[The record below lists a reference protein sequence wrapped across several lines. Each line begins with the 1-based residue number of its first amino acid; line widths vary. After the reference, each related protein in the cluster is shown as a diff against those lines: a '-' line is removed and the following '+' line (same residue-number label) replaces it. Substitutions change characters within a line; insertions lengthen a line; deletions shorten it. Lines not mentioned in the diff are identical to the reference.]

1 MPKFD
6 RKPRAIQS
14 KTTHT
19 GVKVTP
25 PGPDENS
32 VPSQDSC
39 EDENSFQ
46 AQLAAR
52 LRAAYVR
59 ERRRHH
65 RAITGREGN
74 YGDKHMAK
82 WDGGR
87 DDHGTS
93 HKSVWVDLANTLILR
108 HCLAP
113 ERFVQAQFLEK
124 RPPMPPMLKS
134 EAAWKRFTDFNGDAA
149 TRLKNEFKAECVAF
163 EMAQQE
169 VVTWF
174 PQADKKEIWRFVL
187 RDSQTQLSALFRFCI
202 ALSEQLGDI
211 AAIFQE
217 LAMQDYLQDPQGYDH
232 AWGTKI
238 PESLKNEAENILS
251 GLERKPPLCQ

>member
-1 MPKFD
+1 
-6 RKPRAIQS
+6 
-14 KTTHT
+14 H
-19 GVKVTP
+19 VKVTP
-25 PGPDENS
+25 SGPDENS
-32 VPSQDSC
+32 VAPQDVC
-39 EDENSFQ
+39 EDDNSLHS
-46 AQLAAR
+46 QLAKR
-52 LRAAYVR
+52 LRAAFYR
-59 ERRRHH
+59 ERRRHC
-65 RAITGREGN
+65 RAVTGRDVKK
-74 YGDKHMAK
+74 DKYMAR

-87 DDHGTS
+87 DDDGFF
-93 HKSVWVDLANTLILR
+93 HKSVWNDLANELIAR

-113 ERFVQAQFLEK
+113 ERFVQAQFLDK
-124 RPPMPPMLKS
+124 KPPKPPMLKS
-134 EAAWKRFTDFNGDAA
+134 EAAWDRFVDFNGDAA
-149 TRLKNEFKAECVAF
+149 TRLKNEFRAECVAF

-169 VVTWF
+169 AVTWF

-211 AAIFQE
+211 AATFQE

-251 GLERKPPLCQ
+251 GLERKPPSCQ